1 MLHGIWRDER
11 GMSIV
16 VVGLGLAGFVA
27 ATTLAIDVG
36 MFMTARSQAQNSAD
50 AGALAGATAL
60 ARESFTDRTA
70 NGPAVQNALMAA
82 RANSVMGT
90 EVNITPDDVTFPTD
104 PTTGVADWIQV
115 QVYRTADRGNPLS
128 TLMGV
133 FFGVPTANVDATAT
147 AEVMPANA
155 MTCVKPFM
163 LPDKWIENSD
173 ENGVADGPWT
183 PDKTFDI
190 VDKHGN
196 PLPKPDE
203 YVNWHNPGYTGYS
216 REVDVG
222 LRLVLRAGTGDQLN
236 PSFYFSW
243 KMPGDVGGD
252 FYREN
257 IANCNQSTIT
267 PDTMMIQEPGDMSGP
282 TIQGIQA
289 LIDKDPLAV
298 WDDSCLCLKNSAYT
312 GQSPRVFPIPLYDPE
327 VYADGKV
334 NGREATFK
342 IASFLGFFADHLE
355 GNRIYGI
362 TTTIVGLVDPNAG
375 PAPPNSFAVAIRLVK

>member
-1 MLHGIWRDER
+1 
-11 GMSIV
+11 
-16 VVGLGLAGFVA
+16 
-27 ATTLAIDVG
+27 
-36 MFMTARSQAQNSAD
+36 
-50 AGALAGATAL
+50 
-60 ARESFTDRTA
+60 
-70 NGPAVQNALMAA
+70 
-82 RANSVMGT
+82 
-90 EVNITPDDVTFPTD
+90 
-104 PTTGVADWIQV
+104 
-115 QVYRTADRGNPLS
+115 
-128 TLMGV
+128 
-133 FFGVPTANVDATAT
+133 
-147 AEVMPANA
+147 
-155 MTCVKPFM
+155 
-163 LPDKWIENSD
+163 
-173 ENGVADGPWT
+173 VADGPWT

-243 KMPGDVGGD
+243 KMPGDTGGD

-327 VYADGKV
+327 VYADGKA

-342 IASFLGFFADHLE
+342 IASFLGFFADHIE
-355 GNRIYGI
+355 GNRIYGV